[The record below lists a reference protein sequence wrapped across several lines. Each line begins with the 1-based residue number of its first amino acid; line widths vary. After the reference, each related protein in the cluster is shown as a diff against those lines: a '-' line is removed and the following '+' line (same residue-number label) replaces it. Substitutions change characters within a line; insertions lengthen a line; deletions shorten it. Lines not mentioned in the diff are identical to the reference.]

1 MPKKKKVEE
10 PVEAVELTEAADA
23 AETVEAQT
31 PDETVGAAEPQTPA
45 GIAEPTEAQEP
56 STGADESMPPESAE
70 DFALPEEN
78 GDAAPA
84 REDAIP
90 EPDMENAPDFW
101 SDALEVSSADPAPAE
116 SLEPAAAEF
125 GMPDGTTAGLDESAE
140 VSAGGSEENPQ
151 TAIEGTEELPQP
163 EGTTPYRPEEDAPQ
177 ERAPTRPGL
186 MAEGAE
192 RRAFFGLDF
201 HELDRNLSQQE
212 RQEWSSIYA
221 SFRGH
226 SVMTGKI
233 AGVDPHDFRI
243 RDRRTGEI
251 TTRTFY
257 CAVVIPFRIP
267 ILIPETEL
275 WFRGEERPRNVTRN
289 IGGSTIDF
297 VITQVDRKTNF
308 VLASRRLAL
317 ASRRYFFS
325 TQPQMNQPGS
335 RLDCRVLT
343 VGNRRLL
350 ATCHG
355 YDITLTQRELDY
367 TAIPDLKARFRRDE
381 VLECI
386 VKEYNSRQN
395 HLEISVKETIPN
407 PYDGAE
413 FRHPLGCSRQALISG
428 KYGGGVFCNLT
439 DGVTVMCNYS
449 FQYEDSDFLIG
460 DSVTV
465 VIQRYDSEKKQIFGK
480 IVARE

>member
-10 PVEAVELTEAADA
+10 IMETAEAKEAEISTETHEANEAVDGIAPQSPEETAEPAEAAQS
-23 AETVEAQT
+23 ETGE
-31 PDETVGAAEPQTPA
+31 E
-45 GIAEPTEAQEP
+45 
-56 STGADESMPPESAE
+56 ESVPPESAE
-70 DFALPEEN
+70 DFGLPEEFDVN
-78 GDAAPA
+78 ASGQ
-84 REDAIP
+84 EDAVP
-90 EPDMENAPDFW
+90 EPDMEHAPDFW
-101 SDALEVSSADPAPAE
+101 GDTMEITPADPMPAKSDEGTAEEIDELDASAAEQAPAD
-116 SLEPAAAEF
+116 
-125 GMPDGTTAGLDESAE
+125 DGADGED
-140 VSAGGSEENPQ
+140 GG
-151 TAIEGTEELPQP
+151 IFHTEALPQP
-163 EGTTPYRPEEDAPQ
+163 ELAIPYRPEDDEPQNSQ
-177 ERAPTRPGL
+177 ERVPSRPGL

-212 RQEWSSIYA
+212 RQEWNSIYA

-233 AGVDPHDFRI
+233 AGIDPHDFRI
-243 RDRRTGEI
+243 RDRRTGKI
-251 TTRTFY
+251 MTRTFY
-257 CAVVIPFRIP
+257 CAVVIPFRVP

-297 VITQVDRKTNF
+297 VITQLDRKTNF

-325 TQPQMNQPGS
+325 TQPQMNTPGS
-335 RLDCRVLT
+335 RLECSVLT
-343 VGNRRLL
+343 VGNRRMLV
-350 ATCHG
+350 TCYG

-367 TAIPDLKARFRRDE
+367 TAIPDLKERYRRGD
-381 VLECI
+381 VLDCI

-413 FRHPLGCSRQALISG
+413 LRHPLGCSRQAIISG

-465 VIQRYDSEKKQIFGK
+465 VIQRYDQEKKQIFGK